1 MQTSTHSTVVMH
13 TAMIQPKFTS
23 DRLEAVKIVANI
35 GICIDMYIGCLYCYV
50 VADIFNPGL
59 LSTGYYPCHP
69 SLPLLH

>member
-35 GICIDMYIGCLYCYV
+35 GICIDMYIPCIYIYV
-50 VADIFNPGL
+50 NSRLCI
-59 LSTGYYPCHP
+59 
-69 SLPLLH
+69 